1 MITENIVELTNIKK
15 KMRGFCLDVPELKIP
30 KGFATALIGEN
41 GAGKS
46 TLMNIM
52 AGVRLD
58 FKGEINYFGG
68 EQDETIIREKIG
80 YTAPSSYF
88 LPQWTQKSVKKVSE
102 VLFDGFSAER
112 FDELCTELG
121 LEETKKK
128 VSRLS
133 DGMRMKLALAGVFA
147 RDTQFLLLDEPASPL
162 DPLMRDKL
170 CNMIQEYLEQGNGE
184 KSVFF
189 STHNIADMENV
200 TDYCVIMEQG
210 RVVEQGF
217 VEELK
222 EKYVIV
228 KGELGDAEKA
238 ESHLIGFQKNTYG
251 YEGLCLAENLDKMAG
266 LDIAAEMP
274 TLSQISVAIM
284 KQHSVLKV

>member
-1 MITENIVELTNIKK
+1 MITESIVELRDIRKK
-15 KMRGFCLDVPELKIP
+15 RKGFCLEIPELKIP

-58 FKGEINYFGG
+58 FEGQIHYFGG
-68 EQDETIIREKIG
+68 EKDEALIREKVG
-80 YTAPSSYF
+80 YTAPNSYF
-88 LPQWTQKSVKKVSE
+88 LPQWTQKSVKKVSQL
-102 VLFDGFSAER
+102 LFDGFSPER
-112 FDELCTELG
+112 FDELCVELG
-121 LEETKKK
+121 LGENKKK
-128 VSRLS
+128 VSGLS

-200 TDYCVIMEQG
+200 TDYCIIMEQG
-210 RVVEQGF
+210 CVVEP
-217 VEELK
+217 
-222 EKYVIV
+222 
-228 KGELGDAEKA
+228 
-238 ESHLIGFQKNTYG
+238 S
-251 YEGLCLAENLDKMAG
+251 
-266 LDIAAEMP
+266 
-274 TLSQISVAIM
+274 
-284 KQHSVLKV
+284 